1 MKHKL
6 TTCAAT
12 LLLCATAYSTV
23 SAPVAYANTDIQ
35 VKDIIK
41 QITENTNQLP
51 VDKIEGSGDTI
62 HDLTV
67 VLQKRRKAI
76 AKKISEI
83 NGTSNAPVVD
93 EVPAEEPKSE
103 TKQSEEQTP
112 AEKPE
117 QVEQPKPQEPIAQTP
132 PPQAEGIQYQ
142 ANGLLVEAAS
152 PLAQSVVNG
161 LLGIPGHANGAYYH
175 QNGLDN
181 LINQLSTAEAVWVV
195 HRIEGAGFGQT
206 GDGFAGIDTPASH
219 RTFVQNQVNRRFGG
233 SVHALLRAW
242 GTFSYG
248 GY

>member
-6 TTCAAT
+6 TTCATT

-51 VDKIEGSGDTI
+51 VEKIEGSGDTI

-67 VLQKRRKAI
+67 VLQKRRKVI

-83 NGTSNAPVVD
+83 NGTSDAPVVD
-93 EVPAEEPKSE
+93 EVPATEEPKSE
-103 TKQSEEQTP
+103 EQKPAKQP
-112 AEKPE
+112 
-117 QVEQPKPQEPIAQTP
+117 QVPQPQEPIVQTP

-161 LLGIPGHANGAYYH
+161 LLSIPGHANGAYYH

-206 GDGFAGIDTPASH
+206 GDGFAGLDTPASH